1 MIEMQDLVNMYE
13 QLQLKNEF
21 LEALGNLTI
30 MTLETGDYNAIK
42 ELLFNYGLLE
52 CNQKVGEEVV
62 INKEES
68 LN

>member
-1 MIEMQDLVNMYE
+1 MIEMQDLVNMYD

-52 CNQKVGEEVV
+52 CN
-62 INKEES
+62 
-68 LN
+68 

>member
-1 MIEMQDLVNMYE
+1 MQDLVNMYD